1 MKTWP
6 AIAARRASRS
16 RPATVSVM
24 FIVSF
29 LLSFVHSGG
38 FLAGAGQAPDVTG
51 GDADRDE
58 VHGDLPG
65 SAVRL
70 VSQAVSAMARLPSDG
85 VSGRH
90 TNGAIARLRGG
101 R

>member
-1 MKTWP
+1 M
-6 AIAARRASRS
+6 
-16 RPATVSVM
+16 VSVM

-38 FLAGAGQAPDVTG
+38 FLAGAGEARDVAG
-51 GDADRDE
+51 GDADLDE

-65 SAVRL
+65 STVRL
-70 VSQAVSAMARLPSDG
+70 VSQAVAAMARLPSDG
-85 VSGRH
+85 VSGPH
-90 TNGAIARLRGG
+90 TNGVIACLRGG